1 MGKALLVSGLFL
13 SLWVTSC
20 GGGGG
25 SGSSG
30 GGSSGGSN
38 LPPHLVSFSPF
49 RATAGGADFELTVAG
64 SNFGAGSRVM
74 WNNSSRSTTFVDS
87 GHLRVSIPASDI
99 ASPGIARIAVS
110 NAPDGGDSAKLRFGI
125 FPNTSGPTFLLY
137 ASTGRNTVSGYSADR
152 STGVLT
158 DLPGSPFVSTPLLT
172 NSESLIIDGLG
183 TYLFVLNQVNSGCK
197 ECQSTS
203 EFSIDS
209 MGSLA
214 PISGSPFPGS
224 LFPTIPDLSGNVI
237 YTRGVDAGN
246 NGTLE
251 ARLIDANSGSLTLL
265 ATHSAPPNTLYDPLA
280 MHPSNSFIYGD
291 FLSFGIS
298 SGIWAGSISPT
309 TGEVSVVAGSP
320 FGGMAL
326 NQVAIDSSG
335 KYAFATYFIDGF
347 TPGETLVTF
356 AIDPTTGAL
365 SVVNSAAFPSPNQIS
380 RVFAHPSREFLYIAG
395 WNNNS
400 ILAYSIAADGSLT
413 PIAGSPFSTVG
424 LNPSS
429 MVTDDTGKF
438 LYVAQPFEGIIGA
451 GTISGFMID
460 QTTGALTPIAGS
472 PLVVSAPMALAVAK

>member
-1 MGKALLVSGLFL
+1 MVKALLVSG
-13 SLWVTSC
+13 SLLCLTLWATSC

-30 GGSSGGSN
+30 GSN
-38 LPPHLVSFSPF
+38 LPPKLVSFSPF
-49 RATAGGADFELTVAG
+49 RATAGGADFEITVAG

-99 ASPGIARIAVS
+99 ASPGIAQIAVS
-110 NAPDGGDSAKLRFGI
+110 NAPDGGNSAKLRFGI
-125 FPNTSGPTFLLY
+125 FPATPEPTFLLY
-137 ASTGRNTVSGYSADR
+137 ASTHRNTVRGYSADR

-158 DLPGSPFVSTPLLT
+158 ALPGSPFVSTP
-172 NSESLIIDGLG
+172 SFADSGPLIIDGLS
-183 TYLFVLNQVNSGCK
+183 TYLFVLNEPNSGCK

-203 EFSIDS
+203 EFSIGS
-209 MGSLA
+209 MGTLA
-214 PISGSPFPGS
+214 PISGSPFP
-224 LFPTIPDLSGNVI
+224 LVFPGVPDLSGNVFYAAGI
-237 YTRGVDAGN
+237 DAGN
-246 NGTLE
+246 NGSIDS
-251 ARLIDANSGSLTLL
+251 RLIDANSGSLTLL
-265 ATHSAPPNTLYDPLA
+265 ATRGTPPLGTLFNPLA
-280 MHPSNSFIYGD
+280 MHPSGSFIYGEST
-291 FLSFGIS
+291 SFGVSGGIS
-298 SGIWAGSISPT
+298 AGSISPT

-320 FGGMAL
+320 FGGIAL

-413 PIAGSPFSTVG
+413 PIAGSPFSTG
-424 LNPSS
+424 LDASS

-438 LYVAQPFEGIIGA
+438 LYVAHIYSAFFQP

-472 PLVVSAPMALAVAK
+472 PLLLDDSPRALAVAK

>member
-1 MGKALLVSGLFL
+1 MGKALLVAG
-13 SLWVTSC
+13 SLLCLTLWTTCC

-30 GGSSGGSN
+30 GSN
-38 LPPHLVSFSPF
+38 PPPKLVSFSPF
-49 RATAGGADFELTVAG
+49 LAIAGGADLELIVAG
-64 SNFGAGSRVM
+64 SSFGAGSRVM

-99 ASPGIARIAVS
+99 VSPGIAQIAVS

-125 FPNTSGPTFLLY
+125 FPNTPGPTFLLY

-209 MGSLA
+209 TGSLA

-224 LFPTIPDLSGNVI
+224 LFPAIPDLSGNVI

-246 NGTLE
+246 NGTID

-265 ATHSAPPNTLYDPLA
+265 ATHSGLPNTSYDPLA
-280 MHPSNSFIYGD
+280 MHPSGSFIYGD
-291 FLSFGIS
+291 FLSFNMS

-309 TGEVSVVAGSP
+309 TGEVSLVAGSP

-335 KYAFATYFIDGF
+335 KYAFATYFIDDGF